1 MVKNNEGS
9 NLSGH
14 IKIVNVTKNFVNPD
28 GEIIPTVDNVSLD
41 IEPGD
46 FVCLMGPSGCGKTT
60 LLRTIAGLLQPTSGE
75 ILVDGEKVT
84 GPGPE
89 RGLVF
94 QDPELFQWMDIEH
107 NVAFG
112 LKARKIYKERKA
124 DVQKYIDL
132 VGLKGFEK
140 AYPHHLSG
148 GMKQRAAFAR
158 ALINQPKV
166 LLLDEPFGAL
176 DAFTRIA
183 LQERLLEIWKTF
195 GTTIV
200 MVTHDIEEAVFLST
214 KIVFMSQ
221 RPATVREVIID
232 DLDRPRDR
240 NSIEFIEMRKK
251 IISVLDFDILTMSD
265 RFEKEPC

>member
-1 MVKNNEGS
+1 MVKDKAANKTGRIE
-9 NLSGH
+9 
-14 IKIVNVTKNFVNPD
+14 IVNVSKNFINQY
-28 GEIIPTVDNVSLD
+28 GEIVPTVANVSLD
-41 IEPGD
+41 IQPGE

-60 LLRTIAGLLQPTSGE
+60 LLRTIAGLLQPSSGE
-75 ILVDGEKVT
+75 IFLDGKKIT

-112 LKARKIYKERKA
+112 LKARKIYQERKE

-132 VGLKGFEK
+132 VGLRGFEK

-176 DAFTRIA
+176 DAFTRTA
-183 LQERLLEIWKTF
+183 LQERLLEIWREF
-195 GTTIV
+195 GMTIV
-200 MVTHDIEEAVFLST
+200 MVTHDIEEAVFLGT
-214 KIVFMSQ
+214 KIVVMSQ
-221 RPATVREVIID
+221 RPTTVKQVLDD
-232 DLDRPRDR
+232 DLPRPRDR
-240 NSIEFIEMRKK
+240 NSLEFVEMRKK
-251 IISVLDFDILTMSD
+251 ILSVLDFDIFAISNQVGD
-265 RFEKEPC
+265 EPC

>member
-1 MVKNNEGS
+1 MVKSKEGS
-9 NLSGH
+9 NSSGR
-14 IKIVNVTKNFVNPD
+14 IKIANVAKSFTNPE
-28 GEIIPTVDNVSLD
+28 GEIIPAIANVSLD
-41 IEPGD
+41 IEPGE
-46 FVCLMGPSGCGKTT
+46 FVCLMGPSGCGKST
-60 LLRTIAGLLQPTSGE
+60 LLRIIAGLLQPTSGE
-75 ILVDGEKVT
+75 IFLDGEKIT

-94 QDPELFQWMDIEH
+94 QEPELFQWMDIEH

-132 VGLKGFEK
+132 VGLTGFEK

-148 GMKQRAAFAR
+148 GMRQRAAFAR

-183 LQERLLEIWKTF
+183 LQERLLEIWQAF

-200 MVTHDIEEAVFLST
+200 MVTHDIEEAVYLGT
-214 KIVFMSQ
+214 KIVVMSQ
-221 RPATVREVIID
+221 RPTTVKQVIND
-232 DLDRPRDR
+232 DLPRPRDR
-240 NSIEFIEMRKK
+240 NSMEFVEMKKK
-251 IISVLDFDILTMSD
+251 ILSVLDFDILAISNEVE
-265 RFEKEPC
+265 EKAC